1 MYQELLDGYYA
12 MRGRISNKG
21 EEILEKI
28 SKLINKHLEQ
38 YTKKQFVNEMYSLML
53 ELLTE
58 VYSITSATV
67 RDLYDIDVERLTDDE
82 IMGLT
87 FNEDGKELRDRI
99 EEHYDS
105 VMKRPKE
112 ERKHYLLH
120 RMILIVNT
128 ESLVV
133 SNGILYKKLAK
144 HASYVEV
151 INANDDVCWEHEE
164 CEYWLSKGKMPINE
178 LTKLPPYHPDC
189 ECMAIYYI

>member
-28 SKLINKHLEQ
+28 SKLINKHLER